1 MHPMQSSSKNLS
13 RRTLSNWL
21 RADRNAALN
30 YRVAKKGILAGS
42 LILFC
47 YGAFGSLT
55 QEQKIVVS
63 PDQTAAFE
71 SKVRPVLESKC
82 VGCHGPNQHSGG
94 LRLNK
99 PISADFA
106 ARLVDAISYTGQ
118 IKMPPSGKLPTEEL
132 SALTVWAKSGAPWPT
147 VTKIKNQ
154 SKGPF
159 WSFISP
165 RKPTLPNVKARWWA
179 QNPID
184 RFVLA
189 KLESRGL
196 KPAPVADRRTLIRR
210 ATFDLTGLPA
220 TPQEVD
226 AFIADK
232 KPNAFERVIDR
243 LLASPAYGERWGR
256 HWLDVAR
263 YADSNG
269 LDENLVY
276 PNAWRYRD
284 YVIAAFNAD
293 KPINRFFQE
302 QLAGDLLPGAGDNE
316 IVATGYLS
324 LGAKMLAEDDP
335 VKQELDVIDEQIDTT
350 TKTFLGLTVGCARCH
365 DHKFDPIPSKDYY
378 SLAGIFKSTKTML
391 NYKNMAEWN
400 EQPLGSQVD
409 REKLSAIENQ
419 IKALKE
425 SAKKK
430 REAAGEVLLKELQ
443 PQKSAYEAAAR
454 QLLETEKNK
463 NDLHPVISTP
473 NEMVSTDVIVH
484 EAEDYV
490 TGNVN
495 KDRDGFGKGIGV
507 LVNRGEFP
515 NRTEYDLSVPVAGP
529 YQLDIRYASGDP
541 RPIQV
546 FANGTLVLSN
556 AAGQVTGGFQP
567 EHQKWFAEGIFML
580 HSGTN
585 HLKFERE
592 SYFPHIDKFLLISRP
607 GMMPSESLGAIAAEA
622 KLIPDIVRDVA
633 DRIKNGID
641 VKIELPDNADP
652 FLPAPISK
660 ELKDLDVQI
669 AGLEKSKP
677 PLPRAMAVG
686 EGKPTNLKVHIR
698 GNYLTLGEDC
708 PRRFPSAICGPN
720 QASVPADHSGRL
732 ELAQWMTNGKNPLT
746 ARVFVNRVWRWRF
759 GKGIVASVDNFGSL
773 GDLPSHPELL
783 DWLATTFVS
792 EDGWSLKKLHKRLM
806 LTNTYQ
812 MSGQYDARSAN
823 LDPDDRLLWRF
834 PRQRLEA
841 EAIRDSI
848 LFVAGTLDRTIG
860 GTTMNLKPRSY
871 VTSTANAD
879 PIKYDSLRRAV
890 YLPVIR
896 SALYDVYT
904 AFDFGDPTVM
914 NGDRSSTTVAPQA
927 LFMLNSPVVLGATR
941 AQAEGLLKKSLQSD
955 AQRIQSLYRTC
966 YGRLPTT
973 EEVSL
978 AKSFLNRFEVAY
990 LKAKNP
996 RLSAWQSLCKS
1007 VIGANEFIYVE

>member
-1 MHPMQSSSKNLS
+1 MASRPRDDNQISSLPRFSVVTRKSGAKSWVSK
-13 RRTLSNWL
+13 
-21 RADRNAALN
+21 AGF
-30 YRVAKKGILAGS
+30 VGS
-42 LILFC
+42 LIFVG
-47 YGAFGSLT
+47 YGAFGSHSLNQKT
-55 QEQKIVVS
+55 SASPEQIAVFETKI
-63 PDQTAAFE
+63 
-71 SKVRPVLESKC
+71 RPVLEAKC
-82 VGCHGPNQHSGG
+82 VGCHGPKQHSGG

-99 PISADFA
+99 PISVDFA

-118 IKMPPSGKLPTEEL
+118 VKMPPSGKLPADEMA
-132 SALTVWAKSGAPWPT
+132 ALTAWAKSGAPWPT
-147 VTKIKNQ
+147 NLAPPTKSAKT
-154 SKGPF
+154 F
-159 WSFISP
+159 WSFVP
-165 RKPTLPNVKARWWA
+165 TQRPTLPNVQARWWA

-189 KLESRGL
+189 KLEAQGL

-220 TPQEVD
+220 TPQEID
-226 AFIADK
+226 AFIFDK
-232 KPNAFERVIDR
+232 KPNAFDRVIDR

-269 LDENLVY
+269 LDENLVF

-284 YVIAAFNAD
+284 YVISAFNSD

-316 IVATGYLS
+316 LIATGYLS

-365 DHKFDPIPSKDYY
+365 DHKFDPIPAKDYY

-400 EQPLGSQVD
+400 EQPLGSAVD
-409 REKLSAIENQ
+409 RQKLTEIETQ
-419 IKALKE
+419 VKALKE

-430 REAAGEVLLKELQ
+430 REAADDALLKELQ
-443 PQKSAYEAAAR
+443 PQKSAYELAAR
-454 QLLETEKNK
+454 KLIETEKTK
-463 NDLHPVISTP
+463 SELQPVISSDSDKAP
-473 NEMVSTDVIVH
+473 AIAIVQ

-490 TGNVN
+490 SGNVT

-515 NRTEYDLSVPVAGP
+515 NRTEYDIKVSEAGP

-567 EHQKWFAEGIFML
+567 EHQKWFAEGVFFL
-580 HSGTN
+580 HEGIN

-592 SYFPHIDKFLLISRP
+592 SYFPHIDKFLLVLRP
-607 GMMPSESLGAIAAEA
+607 GQQPTESLGLIASAQR
-622 KLIPDIVRDVA
+622 LIPDIVRDVA
-633 DRIKNGID
+633 DRIKNGND

-652 FLPAPISK
+652 FLPAPIAK
-660 ELKDLDVQI
+660 ELKVLDAKI
-669 AGLEKSKP
+669 AELEKSKP

-686 EGKPTNLKVHIR
+686 EGTPTDLKVHIR

-708 PRRFPSAICGPN
+708 PRRFPSAVCGPN
-720 QASVPADHSGRL
+720 QPPVPANHSGRL
-732 ELAQWMTNGKNPLT
+732 ELAQWMSDGKNPLT

-759 GKGIVASVDNFGSL
+759 GKGIVASVDNFGAL

-792 EDGWSLKKLHKRLM
+792 EDGWSLKKLHKRMM

-812 MSGQYDARSAN
+812 MSGLYNQRAAN
-823 LDPDDRLLWRF
+823 LDPDNRLLWRF

-848 LFVAGTLDRTIG
+848 LFVSGTLDRKMG

-927 LFMLNSPVVLGATR
+927 LFMLNSAVVLGATR
-941 AQAEGLLKKSLQSD
+941 AQAETLLKNSRLSD
-955 AQRIQSLYRTC
+955 DQRVQQLYRTC
-966 YGRLPTT
+966 YGRLATPD
-973 EEVSL
+973 EVSL
-978 AKSFLNRFEVAY
+978 AKTYVSRFEAAY
-990 LKAKNP
+990 SKSKNP
-996 RLSAWQSLCKS
+996 RLSAWQSLCKA
-1007 VIGANEFIYVE
+1007 VIAANEFIYVE